1 VSVRTAV
8 SRRLEGA
15 SGIDDWGFDREL
27 RDAVAPLADL
37 RWSVTTGGATW
48 APDGPAMVV
57 ANHTGGL
64 LAEPTVV
71 MQAVRSR
78 WQRTARV
85 VGMVDVAPL
94 GPVQRRLGAIL
105 ARPDEVR
112 GVLRDGHV
120 VAMVT
125 SGGWRSGRIGEPDR
139 SLLAVAADLDVPVVG
154 LTLRGR
160 PWGRRY
166 LAMFSEAMT
175 ARSAGPLAVTELSD
189 RIRSTMQEQLDD
201 LDPPRWFW

>member
-1 VSVRTAV
+1 VNPVSIV
-8 SRRLEGA
+8 SRRLEGT

-27 RDAVAPLADL
+27 RDLVAPLADL
-37 RWSVTTGGATW
+37 RWSVTTGGSTW
-48 APDGPAMVV
+48 EPEGPALVV
-57 ANHTGGL
+57 ANGTGGV
-64 LAEPTVV
+64 LAEPVVV

-85 VGMVDVAPL
+85 VGMIDVAPI

-105 ARPDEVR
+105 SRPDEVR

-125 SGGWRSGRIGEPDR
+125 SSRWRPGRVGGPSRD
-139 SLLAVAADLDVPVVG
+139 LLAVAAELDVPVVP

-160 PWGRRY
+160 PFGRRY
-166 LAMFSEAMT
+166 LAMFGEPT
-175 ARSAGPLAVTELSD
+175 EARSAGPLAVAELAD
-189 RIRSTMQEQLDD
+189 GVRAQLQEQLDD